1 MKRDARLVPLA
12 LAGAIVSISF
22 AAIFFRLAAPTHPMI
37 VAGTRSPSP
46 RRCSVHS

>member
-37 VAGTRSPSP
+37 VAGTRLAIASALLS
-46 RRCSVHS
+46 